1 MLSVSLVIVQL
12 LDSFNGFTNHLE
24 FFASFNGFVFFG
36 EKSDPTQPSTSQPLC
51 SWRLG

>member
-1 MLSVSLVIVQL
+1 MLTLPLVIVQL

-24 FFASFNGFVFFG
+24 FFAIFIGFVFFG
-36 EKSDPTQPSTSQPLC
+36 ETSVPSQPSTNQPLC